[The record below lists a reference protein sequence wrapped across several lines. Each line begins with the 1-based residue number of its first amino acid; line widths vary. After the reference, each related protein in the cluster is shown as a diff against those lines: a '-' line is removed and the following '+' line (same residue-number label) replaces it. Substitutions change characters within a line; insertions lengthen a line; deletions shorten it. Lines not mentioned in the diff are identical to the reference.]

1 MSIPSAPLRASILT
15 REYPPD
21 VYGGAGVHVDFL
33 VRELRRLID
42 VDVQCMGEPR
52 EGATAHTEKEE
63 RLAGANPA
71 LQVLSTDL
79 AMTAAVSGA
88 DVVHS
93 HTWYANMA
101 GHWSKLLHDVP
112 HVVTAHS
119 LEPQRPWKAE
129 QLGGGYRISS
139 WAERTAYEAADAV
152 VAVSRGMRADILAAY
167 PALDESRLHVIYNGI
182 DTDFYRP
189 DPDTTVLERMGVDPS
204 RPYVAFVGRITRQK
218 GVPHL
223 LRAGLA
229 FDPDLQVVLLA
240 GAADTPELKAETD
253 ALVADLRAERD
264 GVFVVSE
271 MLPREQV
278 RQVLTGALAFLCPS
292 VYEPLGIVNL
302 EAMACETAVVSSD
315 VGGIPE
321 VVVDGETGLVV
332 PYDAADPQ
340 GFERGLAE
348 AVNRLAGDR
357 ELAARY
363 GRAGRERAVSSFAWD
378 AIATETVQLYE
389 SLLRG

>member
-1 MSIPSAPLRASILT
+1 
-15 REYPPD
+15 
-21 VYGGAGVHVDFL
+21 
-33 VRELRRLID
+33 
-42 VDVQCMGEPR
+42 
-52 EGATAHTEKEE
+52 
-63 RLAGANPA
+63 
-71 LQVLSTDL
+71 
-79 AMTAAVSGA
+79 
-88 DVVHS
+88 
-93 HTWYANMA
+93 MA
-101 GHWSKLLHDVP
+101 GHWAKLLYDVP

-139 WAERTAYEAADAV
+139 WAERTAFEAADAV
-152 VAVSRGMRADILAAY
+152 IAVSEGMRRDVLASY
-167 PALDESRLHVIYNGI
+167 PGLDPTRVHVIYNGI

-189 DPDTTVLERMGVDPS
+189 DHDPAVLERIGVDLS

-229 FDPDLQVVLLA
+229 FDPALQIVLLA

-253 ALVADLRAERD
+253 AAIEDLRAGRD

-278 RQVLTGALAFLCPS
+278 RQVLTRALAFLCPS

-302 EAMACETAVVSSD
+302 EAMACETAVVASR

-321 VVVDGETGLVV
+321 VVADGETGLLVD
-332 PYDAADPQ
+332 YDPAEPA
-340 GFERGLAE
+340 GFERDLAAAVNQLAKDPGLAE
-348 AVNRLAGDR
+348 RFGK
-357 ELAARY
+357 
-363 GRAGRERAVSSFAWD
+363 AGRERAVREFAWD
-378 AIATETVQLYE
+378 AIAAQTVTLYE
-389 SLLRG
+389 SLLAGR